1 MTTYTLTVSTD
12 ALGLGVI
19 SGARVSMEKRRAIIA
34 NAYPPTDNLYRI
46 ELPTSINGICSF
58 LLEPD
63 DSSTFHTAKVFD
75 TNGIPVFQKQFS
87 MSPQNS
93 NLEDY
98 AIGVVI
104 GASLIQF
111 KDEGV
116 NQGTP
121 TTVKNVNIVGG
132 GVTSSFVG
140 DTLTI
145 DVQGGAKG
153 FVAITDITATNP
165 SDNVGSKVKTDDN
178 NVLQSCVSSSTSV
191 TVSVLAVTGTSAFK
205 PSVTVNG
212 ILATLTRNATTDV
225 WSGTAAITL
234 TGTSPYTVTA
244 THSDGAVD
252 TAAVTIEDAPVITLL
267 EFSNAYSQGA
277 GQTEHAAGQKLDL
290 TITSP
295 TLFDAVEIIYTN
307 GLTATTAIGITEI
320 DDTLTH
326 TLEVTIADQGSYGTG
341 APLILPAKARIRN
354 LNGTWSSVF
363 SSNDFGGT
371 NGTHILALN
380 NTRPVVTAGVI
391 TYPASQ
397 FALKLTEQA
406 TVAATYANVDSV
418 LWTSASQL
426 TVSSPTVMGNV
437 TVNRL
442 AGGYNV
448 STTNLTATA
457 QRVANATS
465 STTNVVVWIADT
477 PPVITKVLP
486 AARLRSGIS
495 AQPHVIR
502 LDSDQRLISIDMA
515 AGTITGNAAG
525 TFSGVWATANNG
537 LTNTRTLS
545 VADIDPKGTAT
556 FTSLSA
562 INLAGREVTT
572 VTTDLDYVLGGFV
585 IRTVTVPS
593 YHPSGNRQVAI
604 GTAVTNTAL
613 LRASNLSKGG
623 GSGSLNTTYLN
634 SLVDTVD
641 RFTITDSFGSLSS
654 TGDTL
659 YNLDL
664 VNAQTNISGSSQ
676 FEIEELVS

>member
-1 MTTYTLTVSTD
+1 MATYELTVSTND
-12 ALGLGVI
+12 LGLGVLN
-19 SGARVSMEKRRAIIA
+19 SARTRIEKRRVSIA
-34 NAYPPTDNLYRI
+34 DTYPPINNLVKI
-46 ELPTSINGICSF
+46 EKPTNNLGIAIF

-63 DSSTFHTAKVFD
+63 DLTTYHVAKIFD
-75 TNGIPVFQKQFS
+75 TAGIPVYEKSFTMPPSATSLDNTATGVLFG
-87 MSPQNS
+87 NS
-93 NLEDY
+93 N
-98 AIGVVI
+98 
-104 GASLIQF
+104 IQF
-111 KDEGV
+111 KDEG
-116 NQGTP
+116 NNRGTP
-121 TTVKNVNIVGG
+121 SSVRNVDFVGG

-277 GQTEHAAGQKLDL
+277 GQTEHAAGQTLSLSMAANQSFVELHIIDDSTTATQDYTESFAATTSK
-290 TITSP
+290 TITV
-295 TLFDAVEIIYTN
+295 TVANRGDT
-307 GLTATTAIGITEI
+307 TTAF
-320 DDTLTH
+320 
-326 TLEVTIADQGSYGTG
+326 
-341 APLILPAKARIRN
+341 PAKVRVKNA
-354 LNGTWSSVF
+354 NGTWSSVF
-363 SSNDFGGT
+363 SSNDFGDT

-465 STTNVVVWIADT
+465 STANVVVWIADT

-502 LDSDQRLISIDMA
+502 LDSDQRLISIDMS
-515 AGTITGNAAG
+515 AGTISANPAG
-525 TFSGVWATANNG
+525 SFSGSWATANNG

-545 VADIDPKGTAT
+545 VADTHPKGTAT
-556 FTSLSA
+556 FTGLSA
-562 INLAGREVTT
+562 VNLAGRVTTT

-585 IRTVTVPS
+585 ARTVTMAATP
-593 YHPSGNRQVAI
+593 NREVLI
-604 GTAVTNTAL
+604 GTLVVDTAKLLVTNF
-613 LRASNLSKGG
+613 SKGG
-623 GSGSLNTTYLN
+623 AGVAMAYQGSTADG
-634 SLVDTVD
+634 VDK
-641 RFTITDSFGSLSS
+641 FTITGTNTL
-654 TGDTL
+654 L
-659 YNLDL
+659 YNCDAA
-664 VNAQTNISGSSQ
+664 NAGSNFSGTAQ
-676 FEIEELVS
+676 FSIEETVE

>member
-34 NAYPPTDNLYRI
+34 NTYPPTDNLYRI

-93 NLEDY
+93 NLEDS

-121 TTVKNVNIVGG
+121 TTVKNVDIVGG

-153 FVAITDITATNP
+153 FVAITDIAATNP

-277 GQTEHAAGQKLDL
+277 GQTEHAAGQTLSLSMAANQSFVELHIIDDSTTATQDYTESFAATTSK
-290 TITSP
+290 TITV
-295 TLFDAVEIIYTN
+295 TVANRGDT
-307 GLTATTAIGITEI
+307 TTAF
-320 DDTLTH
+320 
-326 TLEVTIADQGSYGTG
+326 
-341 APLILPAKARIRN
+341 PAKVRVKNA
-354 LNGTWSSVF
+354 NGTWSSVF
-363 SSNDFGGT
+363 SSNDFGDT

-495 AQPHVIR
+495 AQQHVIR

-525 TFSGVWATANNG
+525 TFSGAWATANNG

>member
-1 MTTYTLTVSTD
+1 MTTYTLTVSTS

-19 SGARVSMEKRRAIIA
+19 NGARVSMEKRRAIIA

-93 NLEDY
+93 NLEDS

-277 GQTEHAAGQKLDL
+277 GQTEHAAGQTLSLSMAANQSFVELHIIDDSTTATQAYTESFAATTSK
-290 TITSP
+290 TITV
-295 TLFDAVEIIYTN
+295 TVANRGDT
-307 GLTATTAIGITEI
+307 TTAF
-320 DDTLTH
+320 
-326 TLEVTIADQGSYGTG
+326 
-341 APLILPAKARIRN
+341 PAKVRVKNA
-354 LNGTWSSVF
+354 NGTWSSVF
-363 SSNDFGGT
+363 SSNDFGDT

-457 QRVANATS
+457 KRVANATS

-525 TFSGVWATANNG
+525 TFSGAWATANNG